1 VRAGQLP
8 ISRAGL
14 PVTWLP
20 VLDWVWMDLS
30 NRWPML
36 NRKTDIWPALIHSVR
51 TASVAVISLF
61 VARLFRQPEAYWAPI
76 TTVVITQ
83 SSLGAA
89 LPVSLQ
95 RFVGTALGAVV
106 GAIAASY
113 LGDGML
119 IFGAGVFLL
128 GCLCAIVGSD
138 RPAYRFGGVTLAIVL
153 LKPREAP
160 AWLIAFHRCA
170 EVSIGIVVALIFS
183 VLWPEK
189 EDTHAVQN

>member
-1 VRAGQLP
+1 MATR
-8 ISRAGL
+8 
-14 PVTWLP
+14 
-20 VLDWVWMDLS
+20 VWMDPS
-30 NRWPML
+30 NRWPMR
-36 NRKTDIWPALIHSVR
+36 NRKTDIWPVLIHSVR
-51 TASVAVISLF
+51 TASVAVISLL
-61 VARLFRQPEAYWAPI
+61 VARRFRQPEAYWAPI

-113 LGDGML
+113 LGERTL
-119 IFGAGVFLL
+119 IFGAGVFFL

-160 AWLIAFHRCA
+160 AWQIAFHRFA
-170 EVSIGIVVALIFS
+170 EVSIGIGVALIFS

-189 EDTHAVQN
+189 EDAHAVQN